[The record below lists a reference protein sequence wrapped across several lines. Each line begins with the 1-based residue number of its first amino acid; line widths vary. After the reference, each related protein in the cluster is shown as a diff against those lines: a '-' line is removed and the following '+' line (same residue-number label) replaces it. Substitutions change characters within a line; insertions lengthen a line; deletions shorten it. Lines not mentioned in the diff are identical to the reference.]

1 MTVEST
7 GFRFYTRTRSEDYRV
22 FENDGANV
30 IPYEEFESFYVKAE
44 IENED
49 EESAI
54 IFSDGGTIYTAA
66 FGLRTG
72 RLDIAG
78 REIRFSF
85 CAGLPEGKTGAAMR
99 IFSRVISEWDNTAS
113 TVSKLIQ
120 EIPTTRR
127 DWKDR
132 EKRGEDVRFDFRKFL
147 HWLTEKPSDP
157 QIKFPPKGM
166 TLKYFSDSG
175 ELALIRDD
183 DDESDGES
191 YTGSRKKNPLL
202 IICAALALIL
212 CAGLGTWH
220 FMRGRES
227 ENSHGKSQTQ
237 KQEYAIRVTTSP
249 DNQALQQM
257 TSQDTKTKEDSE
269 NGRDNSIDNI
279 NINSADTSI
288 LSPEKTR
295 GEINT
300 INHNDTNHSNNPG
313 GGNTSGNK

>member
-1 MTVEST
+1 MND
-7 GFRFYTRTRSEDYRV
+7 GIIFMFHTRTTSEDYRV

-30 IPYEEFESFYVKAE
+30 IPYEEFEQFYVKAE

-49 EESAI
+49 EKSAI

-132 EKRGEDVRFDFRKFL
+132 EKRGEDVRFDYGKFL

-191 YTGSRKKNPLL
+191 YTGGRKKNLLL

-220 FMRGRES
+220 FMRQNALKEAKLKREQ
-227 ENSHGKSQTQ
+227 ELRVITQ
-237 KQEYAIRVTTSP
+237 AVQSVKTQIETLHIK
-249 DNQALQQM
+249 
-257 TSQDTKTKEDSE
+257 SQDTKLKEAVE
-269 NGRDNSIDNI
+269 NGKHN
-279 NINSADTSI
+279 NINSADTSAV

-295 GEINT
+295 GQINT

-313 GGNTSGNK
+313 GGNASGDK